1 MNILVRQVYAHIMKL
16 NIEIPPAESDLA
28 LARANHESWFQNKV
42 LASMQDTRPLVN
54 HQQVMSEVEAIIYQA
69 ELNSRKLA

>member
-1 MNILVRQVYAHIMKL
+1 MKL
-16 NIEIPPAESDLA
+16 VDSIPPSQSDLT

-54 HQQVMSEVEAIIYQA
+54 HEQVMSEIEAIINQA
-69 ELNSRKLA
+69 ELKSRKPA

>member
-1 MNILVRQVYAHIMKL
+1 MYPHLVKL
-16 NIEIPPAESDLA
+16 IELIPPSQSDLT

-54 HQQVMSEVEAIIYQA
+54 HELVMSEIEAIINQA
-69 ELNSRKLA
+69 ELKSRKLA

>member
-1 MNILVRQVYAHIMKL
+1 MKL
-16 NIEIPPAESDLA
+16 VDSIPPSQSDLT

-54 HQQVMSEVEAIIYQA
+54 HELVMSEIEAIINQA
-69 ELNSRKLA
+69 ELKSRKLA

>member
-1 MNILVRQVYAHIMKL
+1 MKL
-16 NIEIPPAESDLA
+16 VDSIPPSQSDLT

-54 HQQVMSEVEAIIYQA
+54 HEQVMSEIEAIINQA
-69 ELNSRKLA
+69 ELKSRKLA

>member
-1 MNILVRQVYAHIMKL
+1 VKL
-16 NIEIPPAESDLA
+16 IELIPPSQSDLT

-54 HQQVMSEVEAIIYQA
+54 HELVMSEIEAIINQA
-69 ELNSRKLA
+69 ELKSRKLA